1 MEETRVRIVSRR
13 RGLQALAALP
23 LFATGWWCD
32 ALAAAPRRLAILV
45 PGPREEVL
53 AQFPSQ
59 EGKALAER
67 GWVEGKTLEVLWGF
81 DNNDES
87 RIPILA
93 RELVAAR
100 PDVIG
105 TVSTVRTRAL
115 QRATRTIPIYTSVGD
130 PVGAGFAQ
138 SLVRPGGNITGLSF
152 ATREIAQKQIEVL
165 RAAVPKLSA
174 MAILGATKS
183 TAYLHEIA
191 QPTIQAA
198 QAAGISVQP
207 RQVSTLHEMEI
218 ALRGLPPAGHAA
230 VYFMG
235 NLGDVDVGAVMQLA
249 IRLRV
254 PAMVAGRELVEKG
267 GLLTYTLNHENETQR
282 TADIVD
288 KLLRGADPATIPF
301 ELPTKS
307 DFVVNRRTA
316 AAIGVKLPAELL
328 LRADEVIG

>member
-1 MEETRVRIVSRR
+1 MEEMRARTVSRR

-23 LFATGWWCD
+23 LIATGWSGD
-32 ALAAAPRRLAILV
+32 APAAAPKRLAVLV
-45 PGPREEVL
+45 PGPREEML
-53 AQFPSQ
+53 AQFPSRG
-59 EGKALAER
+59 GKALAER
-67 GWVEGKTLEVLWGF
+67 GWIEGKTLEVLWGF
-81 DNNDES
+81 DDNDES

-93 RELVAAR
+93 QELVDAR

-115 QRATRTIPIYTSVGD
+115 QRASRTIPIYTSVGD
-130 PVGAGFAQ
+130 PVGAGFAK

-165 RAAVPKLSA
+165 RAAVPKLSTL
-174 MAILGATKS
+174 AILGDTKS
-183 TAYLHEIA
+183 TAYMREITE
-191 QPTIQAA
+191 PIVLAA
-198 QAAGISVQP
+198 RAAGILPQP
-207 RQVSTLHEMEI
+207 RQVSTLHEMET

-235 NLGDVDVGAVMQLA
+235 NLGNMDVGAVMQLA

-254 PAMVAGRELVEKG
+254 PAMVGGREYVEKG

-328 LRADEVIG
+328 LRANEVIG